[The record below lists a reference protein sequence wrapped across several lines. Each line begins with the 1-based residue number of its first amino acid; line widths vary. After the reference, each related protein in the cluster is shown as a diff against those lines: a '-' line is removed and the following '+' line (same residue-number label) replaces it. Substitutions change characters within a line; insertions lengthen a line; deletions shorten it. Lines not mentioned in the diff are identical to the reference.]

1 MTETGATNER
11 QKERR
16 QSIVAGQEKKLWLHD
31 FWSQQ
36 TNVER
41 QLNIII
47 MNLQPHVSFGLQYI
61 GYMEVVIYQPGIVTL
76 KSNFSQKL

>member
-1 MTETGATNER
+1 MTETGATNERKTER

-16 QSIVAGQEKKLWLHD
+16 QSIVAGQEKKLWLYD

-41 QLNIII
+41 QLNI
-47 MNLQPHVSFGLQYI
+47 N
-61 GYMEVVIYQPGIVTL
+61 
-76 KSNFSQKL
+76 